1 MRWMARFRGTG
12 LVALLLCGASVA
24 SARDTVSCEGKW
36 SWQRDVVRAAVRGW
50 FTNQPRTE
58 DLLELIQAEQGIVAC
73 SSSPARSVRLH
84 TTTLP
89 RGLDPGQL
97 GAVLLANELEWS
109 GLVPRP
115 ESGLAEE
122 WFPVRTSPD
131 RAAPAE

>member
-1 MRWMARFRGTG
+1 MRWMARFRGIG
-12 LVALLLCGASVA
+12 PVALILFGASVA
-24 SARDTVSCEGKW
+24 SARDTVSCEGKR
-36 SWQRDVVRAAVRGW
+36 SWQRDVVRQAVHGW
-50 FTNQPRTE
+50 FANQPRTE

-115 ESGLAEE
+115 ESGLAGE
-122 WFPVRTSPD
+122 WFSVRALPD
-131 RAAPAE
+131 RAAAAE